1 MKKILLI
8 TILIIVFLL
17 NGCASKDIGEQ
28 AVNNST
34 QEKGQVSKEK
44 FLSNNSQNNCIIN
57 EFKLKIPQNADISS
71 FCYHEPYIYYGIS
84 YTFYEESLQTVG
96 QKFTYT
102 DDFATQ
108 IRRYNVQT
116 QNDILMFRY
125 SEDNKCVEI
134 SDIQC
139 NGDTVIWQDHIGQ
152 NGEWR
157 VVKLFDDEIELLFSA
172 KDTQSIMDEVT
183 LMEKNGNIYWYDRNE
198 KSKDYDLY
206 QYDTNK
212 KISILEKNISLASPY
227 QHVALDQNEPVKL
240 YVDKNA
246 KVSIQVNGQNV
257 HTGMSKVSDVQ
268 VSDGYIVWYEENQ
281 TNKVYIYNRSSKEI
295 YEIETGDFFS
305 YGLLDHMLVVNGYA
319 GVVAYDMDKKTYEVV
334 KQSKE
339 KSNIYLYTFRD
350 KDCLYAQ
357 RLDDQSVIGIFE
369 IR

>member
-1 MKKILLI
+1 MNDF
-8 TILIIVFLL
+8 TRFFPYV
-17 NGCASKDIGEQ
+17 
-28 AVNNST
+28 T
-34 QEKGQVSKEK
+34 EKAKG
-44 FLSNNSQNNCIIN
+44 IIN

-71 FCYHEPYIYYGIS
+71 FCYHGPYIYYGIS

-125 SEDNKCVEI
+125 SEDKCVEI

-139 NGDTVIWQDHIGQ
+139 KGDTVIWQDHIGQ

-281 TNKVYIYNRSSKEI
+281 TNKVYI
-295 YEIETGDFFS
+295 
-305 YGLLDHMLVVNGYA
+305 
-319 GVVAYDMDKKTYEVV
+319 
-334 KQSKE
+334 
-339 KSNIYLYTFRD
+339 
-350 KDCLYAQ
+350 
-357 RLDDQSVIGIFE
+357 
-369 IR
+369 